1 MAKAR
6 RRPGSEQRAEQA
18 LWEGKPEG
26 VLEMLAEAAQQP
38 KGQAALAQRHYFGT
52 NQQRM
57 RYPSYRDQ
65 GYPIGSGRME
75 SGRKQLIIARARQSG
90 MSWSKQ
96 GLQPVLAL
104 RAELLSDR
112 FDEAWL
118 LTQERAAQ
126 IMSCT
131 LCLTTYCLLPGL
143 VLK

>member
-126 IMSCT
+126 IVSCT
-131 LCLTTYCLLPGL
+131 HCWKKLDT
-143 VLK
+143 